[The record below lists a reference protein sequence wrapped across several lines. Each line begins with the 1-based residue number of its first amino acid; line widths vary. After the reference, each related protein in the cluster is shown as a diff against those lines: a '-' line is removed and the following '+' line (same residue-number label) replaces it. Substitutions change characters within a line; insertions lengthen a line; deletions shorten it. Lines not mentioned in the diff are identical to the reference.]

1 MIVEPEA
8 NEEENLVEISINSK
22 GEDYS
27 CVVPLHIAQILL
39 NDQERADA
47 FIEDHIENVTNNG
60 NDDDIEN
67 VTSNENDDTQLANV
81 WYTKSRP
88 TVKCMTA
95 TSKLL
100 ELRLRLKDNFNDK
113 KTHKETLWQQIV
125 KEMRETGFNVDAKKC
140 KQKFANLQKT
150 YIKCKDHRRKTGTER
165 INNPPFY
172 FELDA
177 ILGEKHKCHPQN
189 LQDTEGEDSS
199 TSIYDDPTPSTSST
213 TMASTD
219 SQVKEKIGIKNRFKK
234 VKHGIKPKTSNQI
247 YLEFLTKHLQQEA
260 QDRNQHFAAMHTLFT
275 EQTRQRDRML
285 TILEKM
291 TKKRKREMDSSED
304 EN

>member
-1 MIVEPEA
+1 MF
-8 NEEENLVEISINSK
+8 S
-22 GEDYS
+22 
-27 CVVPLHIAQILL
+27 LL
-39 NDQERADA
+39 PDQERADA

-125 KEMRETGFNVDAKKC
+125 KEMREAGFNVDAKKC

-189 LQDTEGEDSS
+189 LQVKC
-199 TSIYDDPTPSTSST
+199 T
-213 TMASTD
+213 TL
-219 SQVKEKIGIKNRFKK
+219 EKLLNILVYVMVFCRTLK
-234 VKHGIKPKTSNQI
+234 VKTPV
-247 YLEFLTKHLQQEA
+247 LAF
-260 QDRNQHFAAMHTLFT
+260 M
-275 EQTRQRDRML
+275 
-285 TILEKM
+285 TIPHQVQAVLPWQALIVK
-291 TKKRKREMDSSED
+291 
-304 EN
+304 

>member
-100 ELRLRLKDNFNDK
+100 ELRLRLKDNFNGK
-113 KTHKETLWQQIV
+113 KTHKETLWV
-125 KEMRETGFNVDAKKC
+125 
-140 KQKFANLQKT
+140 
-150 YIKCKDHRRKTGTER
+150 
-165 INNPPFY
+165 
-172 FELDA
+172 
-177 ILGEKHKCHPQN
+177 
-189 LQDTEGEDSS
+189 
-199 TSIYDDPTPSTSST
+199 
-213 TMASTD
+213 
-219 SQVKEKIGIKNRFKK
+219 
-234 VKHGIKPKTSNQI
+234 
-247 YLEFLTKHLQQEA
+247 
-260 QDRNQHFAAMHTLFT
+260 
-275 EQTRQRDRML
+275 
-285 TILEKM
+285 
-291 TKKRKREMDSSED
+291 
-304 EN
+304 